1 MLSPLTPNRNGYRQA
16 LNRMGWAMMLFV
28 GVIYAC
34 VFATEFLYLFVEDM
48 AKGVFLKLLPIFE
61 GALYSVS
68 YMLPFFITGVFYLF
82 LSRKSRTERMW
93 LAPRFTPEFPL
104 LIIAGLG
111 VITVASYLNSWFCAL
126 IGYSMPP
133 EIILPESYENPAT
146 VINYMT
152 TALAPAFAE
161 EFLFRGVIYTNLRP
175 YGRTRAILI
184 SALLFALMH
193 QNIAQIF
200 YTFAA
205 GIAMALMYELTGSI
219 WCSVIYHA
227 INNELAVVAEVLI
240 YGKIGDAAYT
250 AMLFWDL
257 AICLLGA
264 AATVILIFHYRK
276 KRRLGGD
283 RPQGSTSMDYSGEA
297 LPVGDGLPRGGRQNR
312 REAFAGLL
320 CPGIVAFTVTTVVL
334 MLLTWLSFLLNG

>member
-1 MLSPLTPNRNGYRQA
+1 MLSPLVPSRQDYRKN
-16 LNRMGWAMMLFV
+16 LNRMGWSMMLFV
-28 GVIYAC
+28 GAIYAC
-34 VFATEFLYLFVEDM
+34 VFATEFFYLFVEDLS
-48 AKGVFLKLLPIFE
+48 KGVFLKLLPLFE

-68 YMLPFFITGVFYLF
+68 YMLPFFLTGVFYLF
-82 LSRKSRTERMW
+82 LSRNTRTERMW

-111 VITVASYLNSWFCAL
+111 VITVASYLNSWFCSL

-133 EIILPESYENPAT
+133 EAILPESYENPAT

-161 EFLFRGVIYTNLRP
+161 EFLFRGVFYTNLRP
-175 YGRTRAILI
+175 YGRTRAVLI

-227 INNELAVVAEVLI
+227 INNELAVVFEVLI
-240 YGKIGDAAYT
+240 YGKVGDAAYT
-250 AMLFWDL
+250 AMLIFDVVTC
-257 AICLLGA
+257 ILGA
-264 AATVILIFHYRK
+264 AATVILVFHYRK

-283 RPQGSTSMDYSGEA
+283 PAQGSIPGGYSREA
-297 LPVGDGLPRGGRQNR
+297 LPVGGGLPRNRRQNR

-320 CPGIVAFTVTTVVL
+320 CPGIIVFTVSTVFL
-334 MLLTWLSFLLNG
+334 MLLTWLSFLLAA